1 VIINVIQ
8 VIINVKPDIII
19 KLTFTLNMP
28 QKTQSG
34 SRSTALLVLKLS
46 PRLGWVGKT
55 TPRPLYSQGTT
66 PVIPIKRLMYLEV
79 NITQRECVHF

>member
-1 VIINVIQ
+1 M
-8 VIINVKPDIII
+8 IINVKPDIII
-19 KLTFTLNMP
+19 KLTFTLNML

-34 SRSTALLVLKLS
+34 SRSTALPVLKIS
-46 PRLGWVGKT
+46 PRLGWVGKA

-66 PVIPIKRLMYLEV
+66 PVILIKRLMYLEV